1 MGMLSI
7 LNQSENA
14 IIFIVFMST
23 KTIVY
28 VKYRLNKIEREWLSS
43 EKSSRMFNKL
53 QTSTENEKNNTM

>member
-1 MGMLSI
+1 
-7 LNQSENA
+7 
-14 IIFIVFMST
+14 MST